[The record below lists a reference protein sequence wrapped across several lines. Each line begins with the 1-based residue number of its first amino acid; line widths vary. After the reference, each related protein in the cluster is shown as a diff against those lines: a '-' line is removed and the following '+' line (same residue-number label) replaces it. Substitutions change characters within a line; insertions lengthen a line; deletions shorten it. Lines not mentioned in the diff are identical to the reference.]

1 MKDFVCTLPNTTPKW
16 DNLDS
21 RSKPANSFNWSYLFK
36 NGTSLVG
43 KVEGILDQD
52 RKTILDPKN
61 ITAAYI
67 ASDGKTVLQSW
78 QGNDF
83 LCFEPTLDG
92 ENIVIVASNDNLQ
105 GNSMCL
111 VSSMTRSRAQVTDG
125 EFQLVGEVF
134 NNAAWSITPK
144 TSSVAISELDWSLSP
159 FFPFVSFTF
168 NLQLPSSQKL
178 YKWHFSPFFPFYP
191 SLEIVISPTS

>member
-1 MKDFVCTLPNTTPKW
+1 MKKFICTLPNTKPKS

-21 RSKPANSFNWSYLFK
+21 RSQPANLFNWSYRF
-36 NGTSLVG
+36 NDGSSLVG
-43 KVEGILDQD
+43 KVEGVFDVDNNIILNP
-52 RKTILDPKN
+52 TN
-61 ITAAYI
+61 IQADYLAP
-67 ASDGKTVLQSW
+67 DGKTVLQSW

-111 VSSMTRSRAQVTDG
+111 ISSMTRSRAQVTDR
-125 EFQLVGEVF
+125 EFQLVGEAF
-134 NNAAWSITPK
+134 NDAAWLMSRN
-144 TSSVAISELDWSLSP
+144 TSSFPISELDWSFSP
-159 FFPFVSFTF
+159 FFPFLSFTF

-178 YKWHFSPFFPFYP
+178 YKWHFFPFFPFYP
-191 SLEIVISPTS
+191 SLEIITN